1 MWNIYIISVPSVGER
16 RAHALQVKDKLTA
29 LGCNVQ
35 IIDGLYYKQF
45 DVIDHMCR
53 EGLTYDV
60 LDKSVSLSQ
69 IGCFLSHRIV
79 WKLIAA
85 GSESDYHVVLEDDMD
100 LCDDFSLPEIESRIL
115 SDYDCFYLWKHPF
128 TADNQKAY
136 LVNSFVSTFYKNWG
150 TCAYMIRPSIARYM
164 LNNLRAIVAPI
175 DIMMITE
182 ILPKIKTYISVKDYF
197 INKGYIGD
205 GDNGKYVFKSLIW
218 G

>member
-16 RAHALQVKDKLTA
+16 RAHALQLKEKLVK
-29 LGCNVQ
+29 LGCNVT
-35 IIDGLYYKQF
+35 IIDGIYYK
-45 DVIDHMCR
+45 DIDICNYLIK
-53 EGLTYDV
+53 ESIAYAV
-60 LDKSVSLSQ
+60 PDKSVALSQ
-69 IGCFLSHRIV
+69 IGCFLSHRNV
-79 WKLIAA
+79 WKLIEARC
-85 GSESDYHVVLEDDMD
+85 ESDYHLILEDDMD

-128 TADNQKAY
+128 TADDQKAY
-136 LVNSFVSTFYKNWG
+136 LVNPFVSTFYKNWG

-164 LNNLRAIVAPI
+164 LNNLQTIVAPI
-175 DIMMITE
+175 DIMMINE